1 MNSTTGERIFY
12 FINGLLLLLLG
23 LSCVLP
29 LVHIGAMSL
38 SDKHSIA
45 SGAVSFWPVNFDVS
59 AYHALIAETPVLRSF
74 RNSLTIT
81 VVGTVL
87 NMVFT
92 ILAAY
97 PLSKTYFIGRSFFSF
112 LIIFTMLFSAGII
125 PMYLLL
131 KALGLL
137 DTYGALWLPGLVSV
151 WNLMVLR
158 SFFEAMPEELEEAA
172 RIDGCS
178 EWRLIWQIALP
189 LSMPALAALSLFY
202 AVGHWNAFMN
212 VLIFINDS
220 SLFNLSVLVQQMIMN
235 QTLMQELVNVQPDLA
250 MALTPEGV
258 QAAGIIVMTIPMLLV
273 YPFLQKYFVKGVM
286 IGAVKG

>member
-29 LVHIGAMSL
+29 LLHIGAMSL

-97 PLSKTYFIGRSFFSF
+97 PLSKTYFIGRSFLSF

-158 SFFEAMPEELEEAA
+158 SFFEAMSEELEEAA

-189 LSMPALAALSLFY
+189 LSTPALAALSLFY

-220 SLFNLSVLVQQMIMN
+220 SLFNLSVLVQQMIMS
-235 QTLMQELVNVQPDLA
+235 QTLMQELVNLQPDLA

>member
-29 LVHIGAMSL
+29 LLHIGAMSL

-97 PLSKTYFIGRSFFSF
+97 PLSKTYFIGRSFLSF

-189 LSMPALAALSLFY
+189 LSTPALAALSLFY

-220 SLFNLSVLVQQMIMN
+220 SLFNLSVLVQQMIMS
-235 QTLMQELVNVQPDLA
+235 QTLMQELVNLQPDLA